1 MSGLPNLIHAA
12 LATPWAIQPERLAA
26 IADVLARRAAGEK
39 LDATEIRARVG
50 DAKGAPQQ
58 GAGVAVLPLY
68 GIIGHR
74 MNQVQD
80 ISGPGGTSTE
90 QFGAWFDAAL
100 NDPAIGAIVIDVD
113 SPGGSV
119 GGVPELAAKIAGA
132 RGVKP
137 VVAIANGLAA
147 SAAYWIASAA
157 EEFWVTPSGD
167 VGSIGV
173 YTMHQDLSA
182 AYADAGVVNTLIS
195 AGKHKVEGNPYAPLD
210 DEARAAIQE
219 RVDEIYG
226 EFVKAVAAHR
236 GVDASDVQ
244 GGFGE
249 GRVVGAV
256 RAKRLGM
263 VDKIGT
269 MDTLLGRLGAGGSRS
284 RLKATDLAPTPQLTA
299 GALERLEA
307 FEEAERL
314 TDLGRAAVETFA
326 VGEGMVLGYV
336 EAPIGTPD
344 SEITAAI
351 AASGMVAP
359 GRIAARVAEV
369 LETQGR
375 ADVAAAPVV
384 IPIHGADEAKEFAM
398 SDKGTPA
405 AVAADPAALAAVQEK
420 NRITA
425 LTQLAGD
432 EGVPVATLSAWINGN
447 LSVEAAQKSLLD
459 AAKAARAEAPA
470 IRSTIRPLDGGDNG
484 TKAGPFRTLGEQ
496 LTAVIEAG
504 RPGGRVDPKLFV
516 VNDMSAAS
524 GASATVGADGG
535 FLIQKDFAVD
545 LMKEGTSG
553 GVLAPA
559 CSSTEISANSDGLEV
574 PYINETSRA
583 TGSRWGGVRVY
594 RRAEADTVTAS
605 KPQLDKWECRLEDLM
620 GLAYVTERLM
630 RDASAIGSVF
640 SEAFRDEFA
649 FVIDDEIYRGTGVG
663 QCLGILNADA
673 TVSVAKETGQ
683 AADTIVAENVIKMW
697 SRVPLRSRTKGFW
710 VYNIEAEPQLQ
721 TMTIGT
727 GTSATLVFMPP
738 TGLTT
743 SPYATIYGRPA
754 LPIEHASALGDVG
767 DIAFLDLSQYK
778 LITKGGIEEE
788 ESIHVRF
795 LYNERALRWNASI
808 NGAPK
813 LKSAITPYKGS
824 ANATQS
830 PFVTLA
836 AR

>member
-132 RGVKP
+132 RGIKP

-182 AYADAGVVNTLIS
+182 AYAGAGVVNTLIS

-269 MDTLLGRLGAGGSRS
+269 MDTLLGRLGAGGGSRS
-284 RLKATDLAPTPQLTA
+284 RLKAVDLTPSPLA
-299 GALERLEA
+299 ALVGDESLEA
-307 FEEAERL
+307 IG
-314 TDLGRAAVETFA
+314 LGTTISA
-326 VGEGMVLGYV
+326 GPIHGM
-336 EAPIGTPD
+336 
-344 SEITAAI
+344 
-351 AASGMVAP
+351 
-359 GRIAARVAEV
+359 
-369 LETQGR
+369 TQGR
-375 ADVAAAPVV
+375 ADAAAGPVV
-384 IPIHGADEAKEFAM
+384 ISTREADEAKEQAM
-398 SDKGTPA
+398 SDQGSAA

-649 FVIDDEIYRGTGVG
+649 FVLDDEIYRGTGVG

-673 TVSVAKETGQ
+673 TVAVAKETGQ
-683 AADTIVAENVIKMW
+683 AADTIVAENVINMW
-697 SRVPLRSRTKGFW
+697 ARVPLRSRTKGFW

-727 GTSATLVFMPP
+727 GTSAQLVFMPP

-743 SPYATIYGRPA
+743 ASYATIYGRPA

-824 ANATQS
+824 ASLKHS